1 MSRHPWK
8 AGHSVPRYMRNRG
21 YRIIPVNPA
30 AREILGLPCYPSLGA
45 MPAEV
50 ARAVDMVNVFRPSA
64 DLPAV
69 VTDAIMLQARAGRPL
84 VLWTQLG
91 ISHEAALAQA
101 RQAGLNVVADRCLKI
116 EHERHCA

>member
-1 MSRHPWK
+1 
-8 AGHSVPRYMRNRG
+8 MRNRG